1 MASANIA
8 REWRL
13 RGETLTSGITV
24 MVFSVSIV
32 RLLNLAVDRTY
43 ELKMIVP
50 RLWVICK
57 LTSAV
62 APQSGLLR

>member
-24 MVFSVSIV
+24 MVFSVSME
-32 RLLNLAVDRTY
+32 RLLNLAVFRPY
-43 ELKMIVP
+43 ELKLIVP
-50 RLWVICK
+50 
-57 LTSAV
+57 
-62 APQSGLLR
+62 